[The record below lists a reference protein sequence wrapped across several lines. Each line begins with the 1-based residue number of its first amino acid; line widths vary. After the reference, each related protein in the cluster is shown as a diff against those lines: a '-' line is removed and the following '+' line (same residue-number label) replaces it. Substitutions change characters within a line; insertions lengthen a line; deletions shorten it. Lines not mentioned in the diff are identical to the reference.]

1 MARDTQARVARGQ
14 AFHRRRREED
24 AADRQK
30 TAARD
35 GADRTKQTAREAT
48 SGGANRPRSAAPPAT
63 RVAAVMPTAAGQAV
77 AGAGAKAAKAVAR
90 GSNPE
95 DRIKNLMRKR
105 RATKKTQQSQIEAA
119 ADEAERERNE
129 SADDVDALPAG
140 HKTPRAKVCVL
151 CGLRGQGNRRSKKKA
166 KGDTRAASSV
176 LCARTKARKFDA
188 GMQGGSGAPSEKYF
202 PKVRPNGKR
211 ILKKPEALWEECD
224 ACSGMYH

>member
-1 MARDTQARVARGQ
+1 MALDDPVPRAAPAGGRQPRPDSQVEDPVARDTQARVARGQ

-119 ADEAERERNE
+119 AEEAKQERNE

-140 HKTPRAKVCVL
+140 HETPMEVMVMTRVSPLRSPRSAPASATSQAARGAARRYDRQVQPDRHRHHRA
-151 CGLRGQGNRRSKKKA
+151 LR
-166 KGDTRAASSV
+166 
-176 LCARTKARKFDA
+176 
-188 GMQGGSGAPSEKYF
+188 
-202 PKVRPNGKR
+202 
-211 ILKKPEALWEECD
+211 
-224 ACSGMYH
+224 